1 MVIIVDI
8 FFYEDE
14 IIINKLARQ
23 YHNTILNKILKWM
36 RQSF

>member
-23 YHNTILNKILKWM
+23 YNTILNKILKWM